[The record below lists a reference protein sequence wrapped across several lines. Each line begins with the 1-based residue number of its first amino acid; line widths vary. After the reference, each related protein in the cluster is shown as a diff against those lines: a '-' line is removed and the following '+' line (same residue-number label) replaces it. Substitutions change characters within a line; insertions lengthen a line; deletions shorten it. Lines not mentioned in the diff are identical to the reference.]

1 MTTTHTW
8 VIDDQPSRRFPVYTR
23 GNSGE
28 VFPNVMTPMTGSLI
42 GDASVD
48 GQKRAM
54 RDLGLVTDRDFAE
67 PGTVST
73 GVFGGYLYGN
83 LSLIRV
89 VSERVPAMSAD
100 DADRQ
105 IAGLSDDAPTHRPQ
119 TGDRNLQ
126 ATVRGCWVLGTRL
139 LRPDISEV
147 GDARTATDRWRATL
161 PDPTTQSDEGLI
173 EFVGSYAPRFADG
186 MRLLLLTSGLA
197 AAGGS
202 AMEQFAQR
210 AGAPAGT
217 ATTLTAGLG
226 TIDSAT
232 PAFNLW
238 ALGRQ
243 VAASPTLSGLFD
255 DRVDLAEIIGH
266 GGAPD
271 VDEFVTGFGSFL
283 AAHGARGPDEWE
295 LASETWGTD
304 PGIALA
310 AIERLRRA
318 PENRDPTAAGRRL
331 AIERERATSDVREQ
345 LARPIR
351 PVFDRFARA
360 ARLYAEGRERAK
372 AVFIDDTYPVRRALF
387 ELADR
392 TARRGGPTVRRD
404 FFLVT
409 IDELSDFVADPEGF
423 ASLVADRRAQRDYL
437 QEREPPFVF
446 EGELPDPS
454 TWPLRSAR
462 QSTSNTPA
470 PAVLAGQG
478 VCAGI
483 ARGTV
488 RIIRD
493 PSDPRLL
500 EPGDILV
507 APITDPAWTPLFLAV
522 AGVVV
527 EVGAQQSHAAI
538 VARELGIPA
547 IVGVADATTHLI
559 EGQTI
564 EIDGA
569 TGIVTVQSAA
579 DCDRRIAEQPKGP
592 KTT

>member
-1 MTTTHTW
+1 MATKHW
-8 VIDDQPSRRFPVYTR
+8 LIDRQPSSRFPVYTR

-42 GDASVD
+42 GDASHD
-48 GQKRAM
+48 GQTRAM
-54 RDLGLVTDRDFAE
+54 RGLGLVIDDDFAE
-67 PGTVST
+67 HGAVST

-89 VSERVPAMSAD
+89 VSERVPGMSAD

-105 IAGLSDDAPTHRPQ
+105 IAGLSDDAPVHRPQ
-119 TGDRNLQ
+119 PGDRSVKASL
-126 ATVRGCWVLGTRL
+126 RGTWVMGTRL

-147 GDARTATDRWRATL
+147 DNARVATDRWRAAL
-161 PDPTTQSDEGLI
+161 PDPRSQSDTELI
-173 EFVGSYAPRFADG
+173 EFVRSYPQRFSDG
-186 MRLLLLTSGLA
+186 MRLLLLTSGFA

-202 AMEQFAQR
+202 AIEQFAER
-210 AGAPAGT
+210 AGAPPGT

-226 TIDSAT
+226 TIDSAS
-232 PAFNLW
+232 PAFKLW
-238 ALGRQ
+238 DLGRK
-243 VAASPTLSGLFD
+243 VAASQRLSRLFD
-255 DRVDLAEIIGH
+255 EDVDVAAFADHAGD
-266 GGAPD
+266 PD
-271 VDEFVTGFGSFL
+271 VDEFVVGFDSFL

-295 LASETWGTD
+295 LASETWGTQ
-304 PGIALA
+304 PAIALA

-318 PENRDPTAAGRRL
+318 PADRDPGAAGDRL
-331 AIERERATSDVREQ
+331 AAEREQVTREVREQ
-345 LARPIR
+345 LARPVR
-351 PVFDRFARA
+351 PLFDRFARA

-392 TARRGGPTVRRD
+392 TSRRGGPAARRD

-409 IDELSDFVADPEGF
+409 VDELDDFVANPESF
-423 ASLVADRRAQRDYL
+423 ASVIADRGCKRDYL

-446 EGELPDPS
+446 EGEIPDPS

-462 QSTSNTPA
+462 RSTSALATRT
-470 PAVLAGQG
+470 VLTGQG
-478 VCAGI
+478 VCAGV

-493 PSDPRLL
+493 PADPRLL

-547 IVGVADATTHLI
+547 IVGVADATTRLVD
-559 EGQTI
+559 GQLI

-569 TGIVTVQSAA
+569 TGVVTVQ
-579 DCDRRIAEQPKGP
+579 
-592 KTT
+592 

>member
-1 MTTTHTW
+1 MTTTQPW
-8 VIDDQPSRRFPVYTR
+8 VIDRQPSRRFPVYTR

-42 GDASVD
+42 GDASAD
-48 GQKRAM
+48 GQIRAM
-54 RDLGLVTDRDFAE
+54 RDLGLVVDRDFAE
-67 PGTVST
+67 PGAGGT

-89 VSERVPAMSAD
+89 VSERVPGMSAD

-105 IAGLSDDAPTHRPQ
+105 VAGLSEDAPAHVPQ
-119 TGDRNLQ
+119 PADRSLT
-126 ATVRGCWVLGTRL
+126 ATSRACWVMGTRL
-139 LRPDISEV
+139 LRPDISEID
-147 GDARTATDRWRATL
+147 DARSATDRWRTRL
-161 PDPTTQSDEGLI
+161 PDPTTQSDEALI
-173 EFVGSYAPRFADG
+173 EFVRSYPPRFSDG
-186 MRLLLLTSGLA
+186 MRLLLRTSGFA

-202 AMEQFAQR
+202 AMEQFAER
-210 AGAPAGT
+210 AGAPPGT

-232 PAFNLW
+232 PAFELW
-238 ALGRQ
+238 TLGRQ
-243 VAASPTLSGLFD
+243 VAASPRLSGLFD
-255 DRVDLAEIIGH
+255 DRADLDDIAEH
-266 GGAPD
+266 TDDSD
-271 VDEFVTGFGSFL
+271 VAQFIEGFRSFL
-283 AAHGARGPDEWE
+283 IAHGARGPDEWE

-318 PENRDPTAAGRRL
+318 PDDRDPSAAGRRL
-331 AIERERATSDVREQ
+331 AIERERATSDVRQQ

-351 PVFDRFARA
+351 PFFDRFVRA

-372 AVFIDDTYPVRRALF
+372 AVFIDGTYPVRRALF

-392 TARRGGPTVRRD
+392 TSRRGGPATRRD
-404 FFLVT
+404 FCLVT
-409 IDELSDFVADPEGF
+409 IDELGDFVANPESF
-423 ASLVADRRAQRDYL
+423 AALIADRRSQRDYL

-454 TWPLRSAR
+454 TWPLRSTRRSA
-462 QSTSNTPA
+462 SHSSVAT
-470 PAVLAGQG
+470 VLTGQG
-478 VCAGI
+478 VCAGV
-483 ARGTV
+483 ASGTV
-488 RIIRD
+488 RIVRD

-522 AGVVV
+522 AGVIV

-547 IVGVADATTHLI
+547 IVGVADATTRLVD
-559 EGQTI
+559 GQTI
-564 EIDGA
+564 EINGA
-569 TGIVTVQSAA
+569 TGIVTVVRQGSDATNRQ
-579 DCDRRIAEQPKGP
+579 DR
-592 KTT
+592 

>member
-1 MTTTHTW
+1 MTTTKHW
-8 VIDDQPSRRFPVYTR
+8 LIDREPSSRFPVYTR

-42 GDASVD
+42 GDASAD
-48 GQKRAM
+48 GQIRAM
-54 RDLGLVTDRDFAE
+54 RDLGLVIDRDFAD
-67 PGTVST
+67 PGAIST

-89 VSERVPAMSAD
+89 VSERVPGMSAD

-105 IAGLSDDAPTHRPQ
+105 VAGLSDDAPAHRPQ
-119 TGDRNLQ
+119 PGDRSLR
-126 ATVRGCWVLGTRL
+126 ATMRGTRVMGARL

-147 GDARTATDRWRATL
+147 DNARVATDRWRAGL
-161 PDPTTQSDEGLI
+161 PDPTTRSDAELI
-173 EFVGSYAPRFADG
+173 DFVRSYPQRFSDG
-186 MRLLLLTSGLA
+186 MRLLLLTSGFA

-202 AMEQFAQR
+202 AMEQFAER
-210 AGAPAGT
+210 AGAPPGT

-226 TIDSAT
+226 TIDSAS
-232 PAFNLW
+232 PAFKLW
-238 ALGRQ
+238 YLARK
-243 VAASPTLSGLFD
+243 VSASSLLSGLFD
-255 DRVDLAEIIGH
+255 KGVDPAALADRVGD
-266 GGAPD
+266 PD
-271 VDEFVTGFGSFL
+271 VDEFVAGFDSFL
-283 AAHGARGPDEWE
+283 ADHGARGPDEWE

-304 PGIALA
+304 PRIALA

-318 PENRDPTAAGRRL
+318 PADRDPSVARTRL
-331 AIERERATSDVREQ
+331 AAERERATREVRQQ

-351 PVFDRFARA
+351 PLFDRFARA

-372 AVFIDDTYPVRRALF
+372 AIFIDDTYPVRRALF

-392 TARRGGPTVRRD
+392 TSRRGGPAARRD
-404 FFLVT
+404 FFLVAV
-409 IDELSDFVADPEGF
+409 DELDDFVADPESF
-423 ASLVADRRAQRDYL
+423 ASVIAERGRQRDYL

-446 EGELPDPS
+446 EGEIPDPS
-454 TWPLRSAR
+454 TWPLRSSR
-462 QSTSNTPA
+462 RSTSMPSPMT
-470 PAVLAGQG
+470 VLTGQG
-478 VCAGI
+478 VCPGV

-488 RIIRD
+488 RIVRD
-493 PSDPRLL
+493 PADPRLL

-547 IVGVADATTHLI
+547 VVGVADATTRLI
-559 EGQTI
+559 DGQTI
-564 EIDGA
+564 EIDGS
-569 TGIVTVQSAA
+569 TGIVTVQ
-579 DCDRRIAEQPKGP
+579 
-592 KTT
+592 

>member
-1 MTTTHTW
+1 MTTEQPW
-8 VIDDQPSRRFPVYTR
+8 VIDGQPSRRFPVYTR

-28 VFPNVMTPMTGSLI
+28 VFPNVMSPMTGSLI

-48 GQKRAM
+48 GQIRAM
-54 RDLGLVTDRDFAE
+54 RDLGLVVDKDFAE
-67 PGTVST
+67 PGAVGT

-89 VSERVPAMSAD
+89 VSERVPGMSAD

-105 IAGLSDDAPTHRPQ
+105 VAGLSDDAPPHLPQ
-119 TGDRNLQ
+119 PGDRSRK
-126 ATVRGCWVLGTRL
+126 ATARGCWVMGTRL

-147 GDARTATDRWRATL
+147 DDARCATGRWRAGL
-161 PDPTTQSDEGLI
+161 PDPATQSDDELI
-173 EFVGSYAPRFADG
+173 AFVRSYPPRFSDG
-186 MRLLLLTSGLA
+186 MRLLLRTSGFA

-202 AMEQFAQR
+202 AMEQFAER
-210 AGAPAGT
+210 AGAPPGT

-226 TIDSAT
+226 TIDSAQ
-232 PAFNLW
+232 PAFQLW
-238 ALGRQ
+238 DLGRQ
-243 VAASPTLSGLFD
+243 VAASPTLSGWFD
-255 DRVDLAEIIGH
+255 DGPDLAKIGDH
-266 GGAPD
+266 HNGTE
-271 VDEFVTGFGSFL
+271 VEEFLEGFQSFL
-283 AAHGARGPDEWE
+283 TAHGARGPDEWE

-318 PENRDPTAAGRRL
+318 PHDRDPIAAGRLL
-331 AIERERATSDVREQ
+331 AIKRERATSDVRQQ

-351 PVFDRFARA
+351 PFFDRFVRA

-372 AVFIDDTYPVRRALF
+372 AVFMDGTYPVRRALF

-392 TARRGGPTVRRD
+392 TSRRGGPENRRD
-404 FFLVT
+404 FCLVT
-409 IDELSDFVADPEGF
+409 IDELGDFVADPESF
-423 ASLVADRRAQRDYL
+423 ASLIDDRRSQRDYL

-446 EGELPDPS
+446 ERELPDPS

-462 QSTSNTPA
+462 RSASHSSATP
-470 PAVLAGQG
+470 VLTGQG
-478 VCAGI
+478 VCAGV

-488 RIIRD
+488 RIVRD
-493 PSDPRLL
+493 PSDPHLL

-547 IVGVADATTHLI
+547 IVGVADATTRLI
-559 EGQTI
+559 DGQTI

-569 TGIVTVQSAA
+569 TGLVIVQ
-579 DCDRRIAEQPKGP
+579 
-592 KTT
+592 

>member
-1 MTTTHTW
+1 MTTAQTW
-8 VIDDQPSRRFPVYTR
+8 VIDRQPSRRFPVYTR

-48 GQKRAM
+48 GQIRAM
-54 RDLGLVTDRDFAE
+54 RDLGLVVDKDFAE
-67 PGTVST
+67 PGVFGT

-89 VSERVPAMSAD
+89 VSERVPGMSAA

-105 IAGLSDDAPTHRPQ
+105 IAGLSEDAPPHVPQ
-119 TGDRNLQ
+119 PGDRSRR
-126 ATVRGCWVLGTRL
+126 ATARGCWVMGTRL
-139 LRPDISEV
+139 LRPDLTEV
-147 GDARTATDRWRATL
+147 NDARRATDRWRAGL
-161 PDPTTQSDEGLI
+161 PDPTTQSDEELI
-173 EFVGSYAPRFADG
+173 EFVRSYPSRFSDG
-186 MRLLLLTSGLA
+186 MRLLLLTSGFA
-197 AAGGS
+197 AAGGA
-202 AMEQFAQR
+202 AMEQFAER
-210 AGAPAGT
+210 AGAPPGT
-217 ATTLTAGLG
+217 AITLTAGLG
-226 TIDSAT
+226 TIDSAQ
-232 PAFNLW
+232 PAFKLW
-238 ALGRQ
+238 ELGRQ
-243 VAASPTLSGLFD
+243 VAASPTLSGWFD
-255 DRVDLAEIIGH
+255 DGADVAEIEDHADGT
-266 GGAPD
+266 D
-271 VDEFVTGFGSFL
+271 VEEFLVGFQSFL
-283 AAHGARGPDEWE
+283 TAHGARGPDEWE

-318 PENRDPTAAGRRL
+318 PHDRDPIAAGRLL
-331 AIERERATSDVREQ
+331 AIKRERATSDVRLQ

-351 PVFDRFARA
+351 PFFDRFVLA

-372 AVFIDDTYPVRRALF
+372 AVFMDGTYPVRRALF

-392 TARRGGPTVRRD
+392 TSRRGGPENRRD
-404 FFLVT
+404 FCLVT
-409 IDELSDFVADPEGF
+409 IDELGDFVADPESF
-423 ASLVADRRAQRDYL
+423 AGLIADRRSQRDYL

-462 QSTSNTPA
+462 RSASHSSATT
-470 PAVLAGQG
+470 VLTGQG
-478 VCAGI
+478 VCAGV

-488 RIIRD
+488 RIVRD

-547 IVGVADATTHLI
+547 IVGVADATTRLI
-559 EGQTI
+559 DGQTI
-564 EIDGA
+564 DIDGA
-569 TGIVTVQSAA
+569 TGLVTVQ
-579 DCDRRIAEQPKGP
+579 
-592 KTT
+592 

>member
-1 MTTTHTW
+1 MTTTQPW
-8 VIDDQPSRRFPVYTR
+8 VIDRQPSRRFPVYTR

-67 PGTVST
+67 PGVVST

-89 VSERVPAMSAD
+89 VSERVPGMSAA

-105 IAGLSDDAPTHRPQ
+105 VAGLSDDAPAHRPRP
-119 TGDRNLQ
+119 GDRSRK
-126 ATVRGCWVLGTRL
+126 ATARGCWVMGTKL

-147 GDARTATDRWRATL
+147 DDARVSTDRWRATL
-161 PDPTTQSDEGLI
+161 PDPATQSDDELI
-173 EFVGSYAPRFADG
+173 QFVRSYPPRFSDG
-186 MRLLLLTSGLA
+186 MRLLLLTSGFA
-197 AAGGS
+197 AAAGS

-210 AGAPAGT
+210 AGAPPGT

-226 TIDSAT
+226 TIDSAA
-232 PAFNLW
+232 PAFKLW
-238 ALGRQ
+238 GLGRQ

-255 DRVDLAEIIGH
+255 EGVNLAGIVAHAG
-266 GGAPD
+266 D
-271 VDEFVTGFGSFL
+271 SNVDEFVDGFRSFL

-318 PENRDPTAAGRRL
+318 PDDRDPSAAGRRL
-331 AIERERATSDVREQ
+331 AIERERVSIGVREQ

-351 PVFDRFARA
+351 PIFDRFVLA
-360 ARLYAEGRERAK
+360 ARLFAEGRERAK
-372 AVFIDDTYPVRRALF
+372 AVFIDDTFPVRRALF

-392 TARRGGPTVRRD
+392 TSRRGGPANRRD

-409 IDELSDFVADPEGF
+409 VDELGDFVADPESF
-423 ASLVADRRAQRDYL
+423 ASLITDRGAQRDYL

-446 EGELPDPS
+446 EAEMPDPS
-454 TWPLRSAR
+454 TWTLRSSLRSA
-462 QSTSNTPA
+462 SNASA
-470 PAVLAGQG
+470 PDMLAGQG
-478 VCAGI
+478 VCAGV

-522 AGVVV
+522 AGVIV

-547 IVGVADATTHLI
+547 IVGVADATTRLTD
-559 EGQTI
+559 GQRSRSTAPPASSPSN
-564 EIDGA
+564 E
-569 TGIVTVQSAA
+569 
-579 DCDRRIAEQPKGP
+579 
-592 KTT
+592 

>member
-1 MTTTHTW
+1 MTTQHW
-8 VIDDQPSRRFPVYTR
+8 LIDRQPSGRFPVYTR

-42 GDASVD
+42 GDASHD
-48 GQKRAM
+48 GQTRAM
-54 RDLGLVTDRDFAE
+54 RDLGLVIDDDFAG
-67 PGTVST
+67 PGSVST

-89 VSERVPAMSAD
+89 VSERVPGMSAD

-105 IAGLSDDAPTHRPQ
+105 IAGLSDDAPAHRPQ
-119 TGDRNLQ
+119 PGDRSLK
-126 ATVRGCWVLGTRL
+126 ASMRGTWVMGTRL

-147 GDARTATDRWRATL
+147 DTARVATGRWRAAL
-161 PDPTTQSDEGLI
+161 PDPRSQSDTELI
-173 EFVGSYAPRFADG
+173 DFVRSYPARFSDG
-186 MRLLLLTSGLA
+186 MRLLLLTSGFA
-197 AAGGS
+197 AAGSS
-202 AMEQFAQR
+202 AMEQLAER
-210 AGAPAGT
+210 AGAPPGT

-226 TIDSAT
+226 TIDSAS
-232 PAFNLW
+232 PAFKLW
-238 ALGRQ
+238 DLGRK
-243 VAASPTLSGLFD
+243 VAASPLLSGWFD
-255 DRVDLAEIIGH
+255 EGVELAALADRAGD
-266 GGAPD
+266 PD
-271 VDEFVTGFGSFL
+271 VDEFVAAFDSFL
-283 AAHGARGPDEWE
+283 VDHGARGPDEWE
-295 LASETWGTD
+295 LASETWGTE
-304 PGIALA
+304 PAIALA

-318 PENRDPTAAGRRL
+318 PADRDPRAARNRL
-331 AIERERATSDVREQ
+331 AAERERVTREVRQQ
-345 LARPIR
+345 LAGPIR
-351 PVFDRFARA
+351 PIFDRFARA

-392 TARRGGPTVRRD
+392 TGRRGGPAVRRD

-409 IDELSDFVADPEGF
+409 VDELDDFVANPESF
-423 ASLVADRRAQRDYL
+423 ASVIADRGRQRDYL

-446 EGELPDPS
+446 EGEIPDPS
-454 TWPLRSAR
+454 TWPLRSSR
-462 QSTSNTPA
+462 RSTSMPSATT
-470 PAVLAGQG
+470 VLKGQG
-478 VCAGI
+478 VCAGV

-493 PSDPRLL
+493 PADPRLL

-547 IVGVADATTHLI
+547 IVGVADATTRLI
-559 EGQTI
+559 DGQLI

-569 TGIVTVQSAA
+569 TGIVTVQ
-579 DCDRRIAEQPKGP
+579 
-592 KTT
+592 

>member
-1 MTTTHTW
+1 MTSAQHW
-8 VIDDQPSRRFPVYTR
+8 FVDRQPSSRFPVYTR

-42 GDASVD
+42 GDASAD
-48 GQKRAM
+48 GQTRAM
-54 RDLGLVTDRDFAE
+54 RDLGLVIDRDFAE
-67 PGTVST
+67 PGAVST

-89 VSERVPAMSAD
+89 VSERVPGMSAD

-105 IAGLSDDAPTHRPQ
+105 VAGLSDDAPAHRPQ
-119 TGDRNLQ
+119 PGDRSLK
-126 ATVRGCWVLGTRL
+126 ATMRGALVMGARL

-147 GDARTATDRWRATL
+147 DKARVATDRWRAGL
-161 PDPTTQSDEGLI
+161 PDPTTRSDAELI
-173 EFVGSYAPRFADG
+173 ELVRSYPPRFSDG
-186 MRLLLLTSGLA
+186 MRLLLLTSGFA
-197 AAGGS
+197 AAGSS
-202 AMEQFAQR
+202 AMEQFAER
-210 AGAPAGT
+210 AGAPPGT

-226 TIDSAT
+226 TIDSAS
-232 PAFNLW
+232 PAFKLW
-238 ALGRQ
+238 DLGRK
-243 VAASPTLSGLFD
+243 VSASSMLSGLFD
-255 DRVDLAEIIGH
+255 EGVDPAALADRAGD
-266 GGAPD
+266 PD
-271 VDEFVTGFGSFL
+271 VDDFVAGLDSFL
-283 AAHGARGPDEWE
+283 AEHGARGPDEWE

-318 PENRDPTAAGRRL
+318 PADRDPSVAGMRL
-331 AIERERATSDVREQ
+331 AAERERVTRDVRQQ

-351 PVFDRFARA
+351 PLFDRFARA

-392 TARRGGPTVRRD
+392 TSRRGGPAARRD

-409 IDELSDFVADPEGF
+409 VDELDDFVANPESF
-423 ASLVADRRAQRDYL
+423 ASVIAHRGHRRDYL

-446 EGELPDPS
+446 DGEIPDPS
-454 TWPLRSAR
+454 TWPLRSSR
-462 QSTSNTPA
+462 RSTSMLSPKT
-470 PAVLAGQG
+470 VLTGQG
-478 VCAGI
+478 VCAGV

-488 RIIRD
+488 RIVRD
-493 PSDPRLL
+493 PADPRFL

-538 VARELGIPA
+538 VARELGIPSV
-547 IVGVADATTHLI
+547 VGVADATTRLI
-559 EGQTI
+559 DGQTI
-564 EIDGA
+564 EVDGS
-569 TGIVTVQSAA
+569 TGIVTVQ
-579 DCDRRIAEQPKGP
+579 
-592 KTT
+592 

>member
-1 MTTTHTW
+1 MTTTKHW
-8 VIDDQPSRRFPVYTR
+8 LIDGEPSSRFPVYTR

-42 GDASVD
+42 GDASTD
-48 GQKRAM
+48 GQIRAM
-54 RDLGLVTDRDFAE
+54 RELGLVGDRDFADA
-67 PGTVST
+67 GAFGT

-89 VSERVPAMSAD
+89 VSARVPGMSAD

-105 IAGLSDDAPTHRPQ
+105 VAGLSDDAPTHRPRP
-119 TGDRNLQ
+119 GDRNLL
-126 ATVRGCWVLGTRL
+126 ATIRGAWLMASRL

-147 GDARTATDRWRATL
+147 DAARAATDQWRAGL
-161 PDPTTQSDEGLI
+161 PDPGTRSDAELI
-173 EFVGSYAPRFADG
+173 EFVRSYPPRFADG
-186 MRLLLLTSGLA
+186 MRLLLLTSGFA

-202 AMEQFAQR
+202 AMEQFAER
-210 AGAPAGT
+210 SGAAPGT
-217 ATTLTAGLG
+217 AATLTAGLG
-226 TIDSAT
+226 TIDSAS
-232 PAFNLW
+232 PAFKLW
-238 ALGRQ
+238 DLGRK
-243 VAASPTLSGLFD
+243 ASASPVLTGLFD
-255 DRVDLAEIIGH
+255 EGTDRATLADRVGD
-266 GGAPD
+266 PD
-271 VDEFVTGFGSFL
+271 VAGFVAGFDSFL
-283 AAHGARGPDEWE
+283 AEHGARGPDEWE

-318 PENRDPTAAGRRL
+318 PDHRDPRKAGMRL
-331 AIERERATSDVREQ
+331 AAERERTTREVRQQ

-351 PVFDRFARA
+351 PLFDRFTRA

-392 TARRGGPTVRRD
+392 TGRRGGPAARRD

-409 IDELSDFVADPEGF
+409 VDELDDFVARPESF
-423 ASLVADRRAQRDYL
+423 ASMLADRSRQRDFL

-446 EGELPDPS
+446 DGEIPDPS

-462 QSTSNTPA
+462 RSTEATGA
-470 PAVLAGQG
+470 HTVLAGQG
-478 VCAGI
+478 VCAGV

-488 RIIRD
+488 RIIHD
-493 PSDPRLL
+493 PADPRSL

-547 IVGVADATTHLI
+547 VVGVAGATTRLVD
-559 EGQTI
+559 GQTI
-564 EIDGA
+564 EIDGS
-569 TGIVTVQSAA
+569 TGIVTVSG
-579 DCDRRIAEQPKGP
+579 ES
-592 KTT
+592 